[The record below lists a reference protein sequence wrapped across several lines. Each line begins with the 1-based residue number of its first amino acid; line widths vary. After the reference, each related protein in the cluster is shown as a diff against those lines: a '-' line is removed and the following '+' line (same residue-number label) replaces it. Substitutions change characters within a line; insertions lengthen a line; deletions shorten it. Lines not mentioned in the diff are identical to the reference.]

1 VIEIF
6 FIYRRGRRERRV
18 RELREKKLRSLSII
32 AENQVGIYNYIILQT
47 IDMNPVDYLRIS
59 LIDRCNFRCLYCM
72 PEGSELDYVLQQ
84 QLLTHSELLTLLR
97 EVFVP
102 VGFTKFRLTGG
113 EPLLRP
119 GVVDLVRAIA
129 SLPETRDLSMTT
141 NGFLL
146 AGMAEDLYN
155 AGLRRI
161 NISLDSLEPETFDRI
176 IGSRGRSRWV
186 QVWQGIQAAYQVGFD
201 PLKLNVVVIPGVNDG
216 EILDLAALTINRNWH
231 VRFIEFMP
239 IGNGDLFGDKGWVAS
254 ALLRQQISDK
264 YGLAESGVRGNGP
277 ADVFQIPG
285 AKGTL
290 GFISQMSECFCDRCN
305 RMRLSADGW
314 LRPCLLNETGQI
326 DLKTA
331 LRNGVSTIEL
341 RDRVR
346 QILEIKPEINFKQRD
361 SGTTQGNY
369 SRTMSQI
376 GG

>member
-1 VIEIF
+1 
-6 FIYRRGRRERRV
+6 
-18 RELREKKLRSLSII
+18 
-32 AENQVGIYNYIILQT
+32 
-47 IDMNPVDYLRIS
+47 
-59 LIDRCNFRCLYCM
+59 M
-72 PEGSELDYVLQQ
+72 PEGAEIDYILEMD
-84 QLLTHSELLTLLR
+84 LLTNWELLKLLR
-97 EVFVP
+97 EVFIP

-119 GVVDLVRAIA
+119 GVTELVSKIA
-129 SLPETRDLSMTT
+129 GFPETEDLSMTT

-146 AGMAEDLYN
+146 SPMAESLYQ

-161 NISLDSLEPETFDRI
+161 NISLDSLVPEIFNQI
-176 IGSRGRSRWV
+176 IGNRGRDRWR
-186 QVWQGIQAAYQVGFD
+186 QVWDGIQSAYRVGFN
-201 PLKLNVVVIPGVNDG
+201 PLKLNVVVIPGVNDD
-216 EILDLAALTINRNWH
+216 EILDLAGLTIDRDWH

-239 IGNGDLFGDKGWVAS
+239 IGNGELFGDRGWVAS
-254 ALLRQQISDK
+254 EKLREEIRERW
-264 YGLAESGVRGNGP
+264 GLAESQVRGNGP
-277 ADVFQIPG
+277 ADIFQIPG

-331 LRNGVSTIEL
+331 LREGVPVEDL
-341 RDRVR
+341 QKQVRD
-346 QILEIKPEINFKQRD
+346 LLGMKPEINFKDRD
-361 SGTTQGNY
+361 TGSSQGY